1 MKKIERTREGGLK
14 IDALVT
20 NTVLAWDNAEV
31 RPNYHM
37 LSGAILPGVLQQIPP
52 GDLTSFYLSKI
63 GYRTLF
69 SWVFTPPGNRISFI
83 D

>member
-31 RPNYHM
+31 RRNYPV
-37 LSGAILPGVLQQIPP
+37 LSRAIFPGASQQTPS
-52 GDLTSFYLSKI
+52 GDLTSFYLRKLS
-63 GYRTLF
+63 YRALF
-69 SWVFTPPGNRISFI
+69 SGVFTPPGKRTSFI
-83 D
+83 H